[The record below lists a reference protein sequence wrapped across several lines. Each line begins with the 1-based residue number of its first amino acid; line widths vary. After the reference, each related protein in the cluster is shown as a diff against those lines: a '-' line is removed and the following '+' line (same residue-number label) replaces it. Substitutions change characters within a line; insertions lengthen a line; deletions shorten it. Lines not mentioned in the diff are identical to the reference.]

1 MDTEMKEMFGLMFDK
16 FDELQREIA
25 GVKSEIAGVKS
36 EVAGVKSEV
45 AGVKSEV
52 AGVKSEVAGVK
63 SEVADVK
70 NEVVKIQLKIEHHIE
85 PKLDALYEGYQ
96 MNLESQAEI
105 RRRQKEV
112 EKNIAFWKE

>member
-25 GVKSEIAGVKS
+25 GVKSE
-36 EVAGVKSEV
+36 VAGVKS
-45 AGVKSEV
+45 
-52 AGVKSEVAGVK
+52 
-63 SEVADVK
+63 
-70 NEVVKIQLKIEHHIE
+70 EVVKIQLKIEHHIE

>member
-16 FDELQREIA
+16 FDELQREI
-25 GVKSEIAGVKS
+25 
-36 EVAGVKSEV
+36 
-45 AGVKSEV
+45 
-52 AGVKSEVAGVK
+52 AGVK

>member
-1 MDTEMKEMFGLMFDK
+1 MDTEMKEMFGLMFNK

-25 GVKSEIAGVKS
+25 GVKN
-36 EVAGVKSEV
+36 
-45 AGVKSEV
+45 
-52 AGVKSEVAGVK
+52 EVAGVK

-96 MNLESQAEI
+96 MSLESQAEI

>member
-25 GVKSEIAGVKS
+25 GVKSEVADVKS
-36 EVAGVKSEV
+36 EVAGL
-45 AGVKSEV
+45 
-52 AGVKSEVAGVK
+52 
-63 SEVADVK
+63 K

-105 RRRQKEV
+105 RRHQKEV